1 MPRKHV
7 AKSPENE
14 WIVCK
19 GKYKNNPLAA
29 EVAYIA
35 VAETEEARQELD
47 KYVNIHGLS
56 AYRLSHYGKYFTGRG
71 INLGKA
77 KRKTISCR
85 DSP

>member
-1 MPRKHV
+1 MPRKRD

-19 GKYKNNPLAA
+19 GKYKDNPLAA
-29 EVAYIA
+29 DVAYIA
-35 VAETEEARQELD
+35 VVETEDARQELD

-71 INLGKA
+71 INLSKA
-77 KRKTISCR
+77 KRRVISAR